1 MRRGELVLPLLFPGP
16 RPRSDRQSNAARV
29 EHHMVTFALG
39 MWLGG
44 AVGVCVMGALW
55 AQERRTRLFATD
67 LD

>member
-1 MRRGELVLPLLFPGP
+1 
-16 RPRSDRQSNAARV
+16 
-29 EHHMVTFALG
+29 MVTFALG

-55 AQERRTRLFATD
+55 AQERRARIFATD